1 MHGYSKLRAFRPKGI
16 ILIRIT
22 SGKQEDIKWYR
33 IKGLGVLF
41 FSWNTKPQVARLG
54 LR

>member
-1 MHGYSKLRAFRPKGI
+1 MPGYSKLKAFRPKGI

-22 SGKQEDIKWYR
+22 SGKQGDFKWYR
-33 IKGLGVLF
+33 IKILEVFF
-41 FSWNTKPQVARLG
+41 FSWNTKSQVARLG

>member
-1 MHGYSKLRAFRPKGI
+1 MNGYSKLRAFRPKGI

-22 SGKQEDIKWYR
+22 SGKQENIEWYR
-33 IKGLGVLF
+33 IKSLEVFF
-41 FSWNTKPQVARLG
+41 FSWNTKSQVPRLG